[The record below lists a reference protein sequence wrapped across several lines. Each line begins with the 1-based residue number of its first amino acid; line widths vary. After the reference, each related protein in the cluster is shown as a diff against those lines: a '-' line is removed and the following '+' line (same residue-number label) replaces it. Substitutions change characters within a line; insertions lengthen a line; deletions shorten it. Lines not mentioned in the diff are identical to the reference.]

1 MKNTLEIQTGR
12 WAQRLRLGAKLNQN
26 QPPENAL
33 QFENSTEYIQFEE
46 SEEYLE
52 FELIE
57 QD

>member
-1 MKNTLEIQTGR
+1 MKPLGYSYGIG
-12 WAQRLRLGAKLNQN
+12 RLGAKLNGN
-26 QPPENAL
+26 TPPENAL

>member
-1 MKNTLEIQTGR
+1 MGR
-12 WAQRLRLGAKLNQN
+12 LGLGLGVKRFARQGAKLNGN
-26 QPPENAL
+26 TPPENAL